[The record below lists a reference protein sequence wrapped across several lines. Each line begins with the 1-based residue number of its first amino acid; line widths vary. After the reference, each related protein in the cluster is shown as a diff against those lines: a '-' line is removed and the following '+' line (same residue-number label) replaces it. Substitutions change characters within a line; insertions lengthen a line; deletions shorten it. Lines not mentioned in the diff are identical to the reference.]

1 MGLTHGSITLP
12 DVMMATTFQA
22 MVALVIVMLRKVS
35 FRLMVPQRLMKS
47 VEMELIMDI

>member
-22 MVALVIVMLRKVS
+22 MVALVIAMLRKVS
-35 FRLMVPQRLMKS
+35 LRSTVLQRFKRFA
-47 VEMELIMDI
+47 EMESIMDI